1 MNQKPSPLHRA
12 SEWIVDHYRL
22 FFVVFAALLVFSA
35 VASGWVKVENDV
47 AAYLP
52 ADSETRQ
59 GLDIMEQEFQ
69 TYGSAKILLRDTDAD
84 AAAATAEQIRAVDGV
99 DSCTYTMNDTG
110 SALLSVS
117 LSDLEGSDTCAQ
129 TVQALRD
136 LLDGSGAY
144 IYSAEGYSISDQIN
158 GEVRGLLVIV
168 AIILVTVLTFTSS
181 TYAEVPILLITF
193 LAAALI
199 NKGTNFVFGTISFVS
214 NAVAI
219 LLQLA
224 MSVDYAIIFCNRYK
238 QAHETLPVREAVIE
252 SLEKSITV
260 ISSSSLTTIAGL
272 VAMTFMKFG
281 LGRDLGI
288 VLIKAI
294 LISMLTVFLL
304 MPGLLLKL
312 GPAMDKTKHRNFVPK
327 ISGVG
332 RLAWRTR
339 RVVPLVFAA
348 VLVVACIGANR
359 VSYVY
364 SEAPL
369 KTHNADVNRTASQA
383 ITDDFGDET
392 VLAVVVPAGD
402 YTQEAALLDALSAL
416 PEVKSAVGI
425 AGTEA
430 AGGYRLADAVD
441 YRTFAQLS
449 GADSTSAQALFAL
462 YAAENGA
469 AQTAAQDLS
478 GYQVPLLKLFEF
490 LNDKIADGTVTLS
503 AAQAAQV
510 TALSSQLE
518 RASAQ
523 LEGTSYHRLVLT
535 LAAASDGDETFALLD
550 RIHAVVHQ
558 YYPTDSYLVGDA
570 MSAYGSEQTFTQDNV
585 MVSAMSILMVMLVLL
600 FTFRSLGM
608 PILLTLVIQGSIWI
622 NFGITVLT
630 GEYVLFMVYLVASAI
645 QMGCNVDYA
654 IVVASHYTEARA
666 DQGPREAMIT
676 ALNLA
681 FPTIITS
688 GTMLISAGLLIG
700 ARVSS
705 GAVAGMGRFVGVGSL
720 ITVFLVLFVLP
731 QLLLLG
737 DTFVRRTALPAQ
749 RRLPLTAASRAARW
763 VLLAAAVFVMAV
775 SPWSV
780 VRTQQ
785 KRADRVAADTQ
796 LCGSAHSLGELAAS
810 LGAQQETYDALKRS
824 FATGVVTDN
833 VGQSRLESGQAEYDA
848 GSEKLAAAK
857 AQYAAGQAQ
866 LEQGK
871 ADYAAGQEKLAAA
884 KEEYA
889 AGQAQLAKI
898 QPVYDAVHPAYQ
910 RYLDR
915 QAEYDAAVAS
925 GDLAKAALLWPG
937 VTAQKQ
943 IYETQLI
950 GTGYS
955 IESLVQAYE
964 AGQAKLSAGAAQI
977 AAAEQQLQDA
987 QAQLAA
993 GQQALDAAAAEIAA
1007 GQSKL
1012 DTAAGTLASGRQT
1025 LAANRQQLAQDLAAL
1040 APYEDDTE
1048 RLEQGIAVLMQDE
1061 TLRARAGASASYGDI
1076 CALAQDIYTADMNTA
1091 RTEAAVWTGI
1101 CIALFAAGALA
1112 FAGVCLGHRR
1122 GKAVAWCTALAAIL
1136 SVGCLIAMRPPVTVR
1151 CARCACARRWRCSC
1165 WRSWPPGSRSG
1176 SARSGRSKA
1185 QGKKKPGRRQLP
1197 APRFCF
1203 CTALCY
1209 NGPSRSKGIAI
1220 PMVKVLFICH
1230 GNICRSPMA
1239 EYLLKEM
1246 VRQQGLAAQFQIASA
1261 ATSREE
1267 IGNDV
1272 YPPARAELRAHGI
1285 PVGHRT
1291 AVQVTPR
1298 DYDAYDWLLTMDENN
1313 ARNLRRILPH
1323 DPDGKIR
1330 ALLSFAGL
1338 QRGIADPWY
1347 TDDFG
1352 TTYDDLVLGCTAFLD
1367 ALRRRGDI

>member
-1 MNQKPSPLHRA
+1 MH
-12 SEWIVDHYRL
+12 
-22 FFVVFAALLVFSA
+22 
-35 VASGWVKVENDV
+35 G
-47 AAYLP
+47 
-52 ADSETRQ
+52 
-59 GLDIMEQEFQ
+59 
-69 TYGSAKILLRDTDAD
+69 
-84 AAAATAEQIRAVDGV
+84 
-99 DSCTYTMNDTG
+99 
-110 SALLSVS
+110 
-117 LSDLEGSDTCAQ
+117 
-129 TVQALRD
+129 
-136 LLDGSGAY
+136 
-144 IYSAEGYSISDQIN
+144 
-158 GEVRGLLVIV
+158 
-168 AIILVTVLTFTSS
+168 
-181 TYAEVPILLITF
+181 
-193 LAAALI
+193 
-199 NKGTNFVFGTISFVS
+199 
-214 NAVAI
+214 
-219 LLQLA
+219 
-224 MSVDYAIIFCNRYK
+224 
-238 QAHETLPVREAVIE
+238 
-252 SLEKSITV
+252 
-260 ISSSSLTTIAGL
+260 
-272 VAMTFMKFG
+272 
-281 LGRDLGI
+281 
-288 VLIKAI
+288 
-294 LISMLTVFLL
+294 
-304 MPGLLLKL
+304 
-312 GPAMDKTKHRNFVPK
+312 
-327 ISGVG
+327 
-332 RLAWRTR
+332 
-339 RVVPLVFAA
+339 
-348 VLVVACIGANR
+348 
-359 VSYVY
+359 
-364 SEAPL
+364 
-369 KTHNADVNRTASQA
+369 

-402 YTQEAALLDALSAL
+402 YTQEAALLDALSAV

-449 GADSTSAQALFAL
+449 DVDSTSAQALFAL

-478 GYQVPLLKLFEF
+478 GYQVPLLKLFKF

-666 DQGPREAMIT
+666 DQGSREAMIT

-749 RRLPLTAASRAARW
+749 RRLLLTAASRAARW

-796 LCGSAHSLGELAAS
+796 LCGSARSLGELAAS
-810 LGAQQETYDALKRS
+810 LGAQQETYDALKLS

-889 AGQAQLAKI
+889 AGQAQLARI

-943 IYETQLI
+943 LYETQLI

-964 AGQAKLSAGAAQI
+964 AGQAKLSAGAAQF
-977 AAAEQQLQDA
+977 AAGEQQLEAA

-1012 DTAAGTLASGRQT
+1012 DTAAGTLAAGRQT

-1076 CALAQDIYTADMNTA
+1076 CALAQDLYTADMDTA

-1136 SVGCLIAMRPPVTVR
+1136 SVGCLIAM
-1151 CARCACARRWRCSC
+1151 
-1165 WRSWPPGSRSG
+1165 
-1176 SARSGRSKA
+1176 
-1185 QGKKKPGRRQLP
+1185 
-1197 APRFCF
+1197 
-1203 CTALCY
+1203 
-1209 NGPSRSKGIAI
+1209 
-1220 PMVKVLFICH
+1220 
-1230 GNICRSPMA
+1230 
-1239 EYLLKEM
+1239 
-1246 VRQQGLAAQFQIASA
+1246 LAAGHGALRTLCLCA
-1261 ATSREE
+1261 A
-1267 IGNDV
+1267 
-1272 YPPARAELRAHGI
+1272 L
-1285 PVGHRT
+1285 
-1291 AVQVTPR
+1291 
-1298 DYDAYDWLLTMDENN
+1298 
-1313 ARNLRRILPH
+1313 
-1323 DPDGKIR
+1323 
-1330 ALLSFAGL
+1330 ALLVLAFVAAGVTL
-1338 QRGIADPWY
+1338 RQRAQR
-1347 TDDFG
+1347 
-1352 TTYDDLVLGCTAFLD
+1352 AQ
-1367 ALRRRGDI
+1367 

>member
-1136 SVGCLIAMRPPVTVR
+1136 SVGCLIAMLAAGHGALRTLCLCAAHAVPVRGAGAARAGVR
-1151 CARCACARRWRCSC
+1151 GRRVHAPAARAAGAVRRRERKNRGAGSCLHPGFAFAPRCVIMGHHGRKELRSQWSKCSLSATATSAAARWRSICSGTWCGGRGSRRSFRSPRRRRAARRSATTFTRPRAPSC
-1165 WRSWPPGSRSG
+1165 APTASRS
-1176 SARSGRSKA
+1176 AT
-1185 QGKKKPGRRQLP
+1185 
-1197 APRFCF
+1197 AP
-1203 CTALCY
+1203 
-1209 NGPSRSKGIAI
+1209 P
-1220 PMVKVLFICH
+1220 
-1230 GNICRSPMA
+1230 CRS
-1239 EYLLKEM
+1239 
-1246 VRQQGLAAQFQIASA
+1246 RR
-1261 ATSREE
+1261 AT
-1267 IGNDV
+1267 
-1272 YPPARAELRAHGI
+1272 
-1285 PVGHRT
+1285 
-1291 AVQVTPR
+1291 
-1298 DYDAYDWLLTMDENN
+1298 TM
-1313 ARNLRRILPH
+1313 I
-1323 DPDGKIR
+1323 
-1330 ALLSFAGL
+1330 
-1338 QRGIADPWY
+1338 
-1347 TDDFG
+1347 
-1352 TTYDDLVLGCTAFLD
+1352 TTGC
-1367 ALRRRGDI
+1367 

>member
-69 TYGSAKILLRDTDAD
+69 TYGSAKILLRGTDAD
-84 AAAATAEQIRAVDGV
+84 TAAATAEQIRAVDGV
-99 DSCTYTMNDTG
+99 DSCTYTMNDAG

-117 LSDLEGSDTCAQ
+117 LSDLEGSDACAQ

-252 SLEKSITV
+252 SLGKSITV

-359 VSYVY
+359 VSFVY

-369 KTHNADVNRTASQA
+369 KTHNADANRTASQA
-383 ITDDFGDET
+383 ITADFGDET

-402 YTQEAALLDALSAL
+402 YDQEAALLDALSAV

-449 GADSTSAQALFAL
+449 DVDSTSAQALFAL

-749 RRLPLTAASRAARW
+749 RRLPLTSASRAARW

-785 KRADRVAADTQ
+785 KRADRVAADTR
-796 LCGSAHSLGELAAS
+796 LCGSARSLGELAAS

-833 VGQSRLESGQAEYDA
+833 VGQSRLQSGQAEYGA

-889 AGQAQLAKI
+889 AGQAQLARI

-943 IYETQLI
+943 LYETQLI

-1061 TLRARAGASASYGDI
+1061 ALRARAGSAASYGDI
-1076 CALAQDIYTADMNTA
+1076 CALAQDFYTADMDTA

-1101 CIALFAAGALA
+1101 CIVLFAAGALA
-1112 FAGVCLGHRR
+1112 LAGVCLGHGR
-1122 GKAVAWCTALAAIL
+1122 GKGVAWCTALAAIL
-1136 SVGCLIAMRPPVTVR
+1136 SVGCLIAM
-1151 CARCACARRWRCSC
+1151 
-1165 WRSWPPGSRSG
+1165 
-1176 SARSGRSKA
+1176 
-1185 QGKKKPGRRQLP
+1185 
-1197 APRFCF
+1197 
-1203 CTALCY
+1203 
-1209 NGPSRSKGIAI
+1209 
-1220 PMVKVLFICH
+1220 
-1230 GNICRSPMA
+1230 
-1239 EYLLKEM
+1239 
-1246 VRQQGLAAQFQIASA
+1246 LAAGHGALRTLCLCA
-1261 ATSREE
+1261 A
-1267 IGNDV
+1267 
-1272 YPPARAELRAHGI
+1272 L
-1285 PVGHRT
+1285 
-1291 AVQVTPR
+1291 
-1298 DYDAYDWLLTMDENN
+1298 
-1313 ARNLRRILPH
+1313 
-1323 DPDGKIR
+1323 
-1330 ALLSFAGL
+1330 ALLVLAFVAAGL
-1338 QRGIADPWY
+1338 TLRQRAQR
-1347 TDDFG
+1347 
-1352 TTYDDLVLGCTAFLD
+1352 AQ
-1367 ALRRRGDI
+1367 

>member
-1 MNQKPSPLHRA
+1 MITDICNLSFFSLSFCYQKVNPRVFVGVRSGDSIMNQKPSPLHRA

-608 PILLTLVIQGSIWI
+608 PILLTLVIQGGIWI

-1048 RLEQGIAVLMQDE
+1048 RLEQGIAVLTQDE

-1122 GKAVAWCTALAAIL
+1122 GKAVAWCTALAL
-1136 SVGCLIAMRPPVTVR
+1136 
-1151 CARCACARRWRCSC
+1151 
-1165 WRSWPPGSRSG
+1165 
-1176 SARSGRSKA
+1176 
-1185 QGKKKPGRRQLP
+1185 
-1197 APRFCF
+1197 
-1203 CTALCY
+1203 
-1209 NGPSRSKGIAI
+1209 
-1220 PMVKVLFICH
+1220 
-1230 GNICRSPMA
+1230 
-1239 EYLLKEM
+1239 
-1246 VRQQGLAAQFQIASA
+1246 
-1261 ATSREE
+1261 
-1267 IGNDV
+1267 
-1272 YPPARAELRAHGI
+1272 
-1285 PVGHRT
+1285 
-1291 AVQVTPR
+1291 
-1298 DYDAYDWLLTMDENN
+1298 
-1313 ARNLRRILPH
+1313 
-1323 DPDGKIR
+1323 
-1330 ALLSFAGL
+1330 
-1338 QRGIADPWY
+1338 
-1347 TDDFG
+1347 
-1352 TTYDDLVLGCTAFLD
+1352 LVLAFV
-1367 ALRRRGDI
+1367 AAGFTLRQRAQRAQ

>member
-1 MNQKPSPLHRA
+1 MITDICNLSFFSLSFCYQKVNPRVFVGVRSGDSIMNQKPSPLHRA

-199 NKGTNFVFGTISFVS
+199 NK
-214 NAVAI
+214 
-219 LLQLA
+219 
-224 MSVDYAIIFCNRYK
+224 
-238 QAHETLPVREAVIE
+238 
-252 SLEKSITV
+252 
-260 ISSSSLTTIAGL
+260 
-272 VAMTFMKFG
+272 
-281 LGRDLGI
+281 
-288 VLIKAI
+288 
-294 LISMLTVFLL
+294 
-304 MPGLLLKL
+304 
-312 GPAMDKTKHRNFVPK
+312 
-327 ISGVG
+327 
-332 RLAWRTR
+332 
-339 RVVPLVFAA
+339 
-348 VLVVACIGANR
+348 
-359 VSYVY
+359 
-364 SEAPL
+364 
-369 KTHNADVNRTASQA
+369 
-383 ITDDFGDET
+383 
-392 VLAVVVPAGD
+392 
-402 YTQEAALLDALSAL
+402 
-416 PEVKSAVGI
+416 
-425 AGTEA
+425 
-430 AGGYRLADAVD
+430 
-441 YRTFAQLS
+441 
-449 GADSTSAQALFAL
+449 
-462 YAAENGA
+462 
-469 AQTAAQDLS
+469 
-478 GYQVPLLKLFEF
+478 
-490 LNDKIADGTVTLS
+490 
-503 AAQAAQV
+503 
-510 TALSSQLE
+510 
-518 RASAQ
+518 
-523 LEGTSYHRLVLT
+523 
-535 LAAASDGDETFALLD
+535 
-550 RIHAVVHQ
+550 
-558 YYPTDSYLVGDA
+558 
-570 MSAYGSEQTFTQDNV
+570 
-585 MVSAMSILMVMLVLL
+585 
-600 FTFRSLGM
+600 
-608 PILLTLVIQGSIWI
+608 
-622 NFGITVLT
+622 
-630 GEYVLFMVYLVASAI
+630 
-645 QMGCNVDYA
+645 
-654 IVVASHYTEARA
+654 
-666 DQGPREAMIT
+666 
-676 ALNLA
+676 
-681 FPTIITS
+681 

-1136 SVGCLIAMRPPVTVR
+1136 SVGCLIAM
-1151 CARCACARRWRCSC
+1151 
-1165 WRSWPPGSRSG
+1165 
-1176 SARSGRSKA
+1176 
-1185 QGKKKPGRRQLP
+1185 
-1197 APRFCF
+1197 
-1203 CTALCY
+1203 
-1209 NGPSRSKGIAI
+1209 
-1220 PMVKVLFICH
+1220 
-1230 GNICRSPMA
+1230 
-1239 EYLLKEM
+1239 
-1246 VRQQGLAAQFQIASA
+1246 LAAGHGALRTLCLCA
-1261 ATSREE
+1261 A
-1267 IGNDV
+1267 
-1272 YPPARAELRAHGI
+1272 L
-1285 PVGHRT
+1285 
-1291 AVQVTPR
+1291 
-1298 DYDAYDWLLTMDENN
+1298 
-1313 ARNLRRILPH
+1313 
-1323 DPDGKIR
+1323 
-1330 ALLSFAGL
+1330 ALLVLAFVAAGFTL
-1338 QRGIADPWY
+1338 RQRAQR
-1347 TDDFG
+1347 
-1352 TTYDDLVLGCTAFLD
+1352 AQ
-1367 ALRRRGDI
+1367 

>member
-1 MNQKPSPLHRA
+1 MNKKPSPLHRA

-22 FFVVFAALLVFSA
+22 FFIVFAALLVFSA

-69 TYGSAKILLRDTDAD
+69 TYGSAKILLRGTDAD
-84 AAAATAEQIRAVDGV
+84 TAAATAEQIRAVDGV
-99 DSCTYTMNDTG
+99 DSCTYTMNDAG

-117 LSDLEGSDTCAQ
+117 LSDLEGSDACAQ

-199 NKGTNFVFGTISFVS
+199 NKGTNFIFGTISFVS

-252 SLEKSITV
+252 SLAKSITV
-260 ISSSSLTTIAGL
+260 ISSSSLTTVAGL

-294 LISMLTVFLL
+294 FISLLTVFLL

-327 ISGVG
+327 VSGVG

-348 VLVVACIGANR
+348 VLVVACIGTNR

-383 ITDDFGDET
+383 
-392 VLAVVVPAGD
+392 
-402 YTQEAALLDALSAL
+402 
-416 PEVKSAVGI
+416 
-425 AGTEA
+425 
-430 AGGYRLADAVD
+430 
-441 YRTFAQLS
+441 
-449 GADSTSAQALFAL
+449 LFAL

-469 AQTAAQDLS
+469 AQTAAQDLR
-478 GYQVPLLKLFEF
+478 GYQVPLLKLFGF

-503 AAQAAQV
+503 DAQAAQV
-510 TALSSQLE
+510 TALSDQLT

-600 FTFRSLGM
+600 FTFRSIGM

-654 IVVASHYTEARA
+654 IVVASLYTEARA
-666 DQGPREAMIT
+666 EQGPREAMIS

-749 RRLPLTAASRAARW
+749 RRLPLTAASRAAR
-763 VLLAAAVFVMAV
+763 LAMLAAAVFVMAV
-775 SPWSV
+775 SPWSLA
-780 VRTQQ
+780 RTQQ
-785 KRADRVAADTQ
+785 ERADRVDADTQ
-796 LCGSAHSLGELAAS
+796 LCDNARSLGELAAS
-810 LGAQQETYDALKRS
+810 LGAQQETYDALKLS

-833 VGQSRLESGQAEYDA
+833 VGQSRLQSGQAEYDA
-848 GSEKLAAAK
+848 GSEKLAAAR

-871 ADYAAGQEKLAAA
+871 ADYAAGQAQLAAA

-889 AGQAQLAKI
+889 AGQEKLARI

-915 QAEYDAAVAS
+915 QAEYDAAVAN

-964 AGQAKLSAGAAQI
+964 AGQAQLADGAAQI
-977 AAAEQQLQDA
+977 AAAEQQLADA
-987 QAQLAA
+987 QAQLVA

-1012 DTAAGTLASGRQT
+1012 DTAAGALASGRQT

-1040 APYEDDTE
+1040 TPYEDDTE

-1061 TLRARAGASASYGDI
+1061 ALRARAGSAASYGDI
-1076 CALAQDIYTADMNTA
+1076 CALAQDLYTADMDTA
-1091 RTEAAVWTGI
+1091 RTAAAVWTGI
-1101 CIALFAAGALA
+1101 CIVLFAAGALA
-1112 FAGVCLGHRR
+1112 LAGVCLGHGR

-1136 SVGCLIAMRPPVTVR
+1136 SVGCLIAM
-1151 CARCACARRWRCSC
+1151 
-1165 WRSWPPGSRSG
+1165 
-1176 SARSGRSKA
+1176 
-1185 QGKKKPGRRQLP
+1185 
-1197 APRFCF
+1197 
-1203 CTALCY
+1203 
-1209 NGPSRSKGIAI
+1209 
-1220 PMVKVLFICH
+1220 
-1230 GNICRSPMA
+1230 
-1239 EYLLKEM
+1239 
-1246 VRQQGLAAQFQIASA
+1246 LAAGHGALRTLCLCA
-1261 ATSREE
+1261 A
-1267 IGNDV
+1267 G
-1272 YPPARAELRAHGI
+1272 
-1285 PVGHRT
+1285 
-1291 AVQVTPR
+1291 
-1298 DYDAYDWLLTMDENN
+1298 
-1313 ARNLRRILPH
+1313 
-1323 DPDGKIR
+1323 
-1330 ALLSFAGL
+1330 ALLVLAFVATGL
-1338 QRGIADPWY
+1338 
-1347 TDDFG
+1347 T
-1352 TTYDDLVLGCTAFLD
+1352 
-1367 ALRRRGDI
+1367 LRQCAERAQ

>member
-1 MNQKPSPLHRA
+1 MNQKPSPLRRA

-84 AAAATAEQIRAVDGV
+84 AAAATAEQIHAVDGV
-99 DSCTYTMNDTG
+99 DSCTYTMSDTG

-312 GPAMDKTKHRNFVPK
+312 GPAMDQTKHRNFVPK

-449 GADSTSAQALFAL
+449 GVDSTSAQALFAL

-749 RRLPLTAASRAARW
+749 
-763 VLLAAAVFVMAV
+763 
-775 SPWSV
+775 
-780 VRTQQ
+780 Q
-785 KRADRVAADTQ
+785 KRADRVDADTQ
-796 LCGSAHSLGELAAS
+796 LCDNAHSLGELAAS

-824 FATGVVTDN
+824 FVTGVVTDN

-943 IYETQLI
+943 LYETQLI

-1076 CALAQDIYTADMNTA
+1076 CALAQDLYTADMDTA

-1122 GKAVAWCTALAAIL
+1122 EKAVAWCTALAAIL
-1136 SVGCLIAMRPPVTVR
+1136 SVGCLIAM
-1151 CARCACARRWRCSC
+1151 
-1165 WRSWPPGSRSG
+1165 
-1176 SARSGRSKA
+1176 
-1185 QGKKKPGRRQLP
+1185 
-1197 APRFCF
+1197 
-1203 CTALCY
+1203 
-1209 NGPSRSKGIAI
+1209 
-1220 PMVKVLFICH
+1220 
-1230 GNICRSPMA
+1230 
-1239 EYLLKEM
+1239 
-1246 VRQQGLAAQFQIASA
+1246 LAAGHGALRTLCLCA
-1261 ATSREE
+1261 A
-1267 IGNDV
+1267 
-1272 YPPARAELRAHGI
+1272 L
-1285 PVGHRT
+1285 
-1291 AVQVTPR
+1291 
-1298 DYDAYDWLLTMDENN
+1298 
-1313 ARNLRRILPH
+1313 
-1323 DPDGKIR
+1323 
-1330 ALLSFAGL
+1330 ALLVLAFVAAGL
-1338 QRGIADPWY
+1338 TLRQRAQR
-1347 TDDFG
+1347 
-1352 TTYDDLVLGCTAFLD
+1352 AQ
-1367 ALRRRGDI
+1367 

>member
-84 AAAATAEQIRAVDGV
+84 AAAATAEQIHAVDGV

-238 QAHETLPVREAVIE
+238 QAHETLPVREAAIE

-1136 SVGCLIAMRPPVTVR
+1136 SVGCLIAM
-1151 CARCACARRWRCSC
+1151 
-1165 WRSWPPGSRSG
+1165 
-1176 SARSGRSKA
+1176 
-1185 QGKKKPGRRQLP
+1185 
-1197 APRFCF
+1197 
-1203 CTALCY
+1203 
-1209 NGPSRSKGIAI
+1209 
-1220 PMVKVLFICH
+1220 
-1230 GNICRSPMA
+1230 
-1239 EYLLKEM
+1239 
-1246 VRQQGLAAQFQIASA
+1246 LAAGHGALRTLCLCA
-1261 ATSREE
+1261 A
-1267 IGNDV
+1267 
-1272 YPPARAELRAHGI
+1272 L
-1285 PVGHRT
+1285 
-1291 AVQVTPR
+1291 
-1298 DYDAYDWLLTMDENN
+1298 
-1313 ARNLRRILPH
+1313 
-1323 DPDGKIR
+1323 
-1330 ALLSFAGL
+1330 ALLVLAFVAAGFTL
-1338 QRGIADPWY
+1338 RQRAQR
-1347 TDDFG
+1347 
-1352 TTYDDLVLGCTAFLD
+1352 AQ
-1367 ALRRRGDI
+1367 

>member
-1 MNQKPSPLHRA
+1 MITDICNLSFFSLSFCYQKVNPRVVGVRSGDSIMNQKPSPLHRA

-449 GADSTSAQALFAL
+449 GADSTSAPALFAL

-478 GYQVPLLKLFEF
+478 GYQVTLLKLFEF
-490 LNDKIADGTVTLS
+490 LNDKIAASDGKELS
-503 AAQAAQV
+503 AADAF
-510 TALSSQLE
+510 QLYDTY
-518 RASAQ
+518 
-523 LEGTSYHRLVLT
+523 GFPIDLT
-535 LAAASDGDETFALLD
+535 LE
-550 RIHAVVHQ
+550 
-558 YYPTDSYLVGDA
+558 
-570 MSAYGSEQTFTQDNV
+570 
-585 MVSAMSILMVMLVLL
+585 VL
-600 FTFRSLGM
+600 
-608 PILLTLVIQGSIWI
+608 
-622 NFGITVLT
+622 
-630 GEYVLFMVYLVASAI
+630 E
-645 QMGCNVDYA
+645 
-654 IVVASHYTEARA
+654 
-666 DQGPREAMIT
+666 
-676 ALNLA
+676 
-681 FPTIITS
+681 
-688 GTMLISAGLLIG
+688 
-700 ARVSS
+700 
-705 GAVAGMGRFVGVGSL
+705 
-720 ITVFLVLFVLP
+720 
-731 QLLLLG
+731 
-737 DTFVRRTALPAQ
+737 
-749 RRLPLTAASRAARW
+749 
-763 VLLAAAVFVMAV
+763 
-775 SPWSV
+775 
-780 VRTQQ
+780 
-785 KRADRVAADTQ
+785 
-796 LCGSAHSLGELAAS
+796 
-810 LGAQQETYDALKRS
+810 
-824 FATGVVTDN
+824 
-833 VGQSRLESGQAEYDA
+833 
-848 GSEKLAAAK
+848 
-857 AQYAAGQAQ
+857 
-866 LEQGK
+866 EQGM
-871 ADYAAGQEKLAAA
+871 
-884 KEEYA
+884 
-889 AGQAQLAKI
+889 
-898 QPVYDAVHPAYQ
+898 
-910 RYLDR
+910 
-915 QAEYDAAVAS
+915 
-925 GDLAKAALLWPG
+925 
-937 VTAQKQ
+937 T
-943 IYETQLI
+943 
-950 GTGYS
+950 
-955 IESLVQAYE
+955 
-964 AGQAKLSAGAAQI
+964 
-977 AAAEQQLQDA
+977 
-987 QAQLAA
+987 
-993 GQQALDAAAAEIAA
+993 
-1007 GQSKL
+1007 
-1012 DTAAGTLASGRQT
+1012 
-1025 LAANRQQLAQDLAAL
+1025 
-1040 APYEDDTE
+1040 
-1048 RLEQGIAVLMQDE
+1048 
-1061 TLRARAGASASYGDI
+1061 
-1076 CALAQDIYTADMNTA
+1076 
-1091 RTEAAVWTGI
+1091 
-1101 CIALFAAGALA
+1101 
-1112 FAGVCLGHRR
+1112 
-1122 GKAVAWCTALAAIL
+1122 
-1136 SVGCLIAMRPPVTVR
+1136 
-1151 CARCACARRWRCSC
+1151 
-1165 WRSWPPGSRSG
+1165 
-1176 SARSGRSKA
+1176 
-1185 QGKKKPGRRQLP
+1185 
-1197 APRFCF
+1197 
-1203 CTALCY
+1203 
-1209 NGPSRSKGIAI
+1209 
-1220 PMVKVLFICH
+1220 
-1230 GNICRSPMA
+1230 
-1239 EYLLKEM
+1239 
-1246 VRQQGLAAQFQIASA
+1246 
-1261 ATSREE
+1261 TSREE
-1267 IGNDV
+1267 FDRLMNEQRERAREDRKKMGDLGWQSEDLGLDKSIKTAFDGYDTLEESAKILAIVNEGEVSGAAAKGEKITVVLDRTPFYAEMGGQIGDHGVITGKNGAMTVSDV
-1272 YPPARAELRAHGI
+1272 QKTKDGKYMHIGVVTEGELSVEDEVTASVDAAYRQAICRAHTSTHLLQKALRKVLGDHVEQAGSYTANDHI
-1285 PVGHRT
+1285 RFDFTHFAALTPEELAKVEELVNDAILAGSPVITEEMSIDEAKKKGAMALFGEKYGQTVRVVQAGDSIELCGGTHLDNT
-1291 AVQVTPR
+1291 AKAGSLKIIGEASVAAGV
-1298 DYDAYDWLLTMDENN
+1298 
-1313 ARNLRRILPH
+1313 RRIEAVTGKAVLKLMNDRQAVLNEAAAALKTNPNELSAKIEQQVNDMRALNKKLEKMGAKVAAMQMVDLFNVSRNIKGVDVVATKLDDASPEMLRTMGDDIKGKKDNMVAVLSAVNGDKVSLLCVCGAEAVKKGAH
-1323 DPDGKIR
+1323 AGKIIKEVAKIVGGGGGGR
-1330 ALLSFAGL
+1330 PDSATAGGKNPAKLEEALEAVNN
-1338 QRGIADPWY
+1338 I
-1347 TDDFG
+1347 
-1352 TTYDDLVLGCTAFLD
+1352 VD
-1367 ALRRRGDI
+1367 AML

>member
-84 AAAATAEQIRAVDGV
+84 AAAATAEQIHAVDGV

-238 QAHETLPVREAVIE
+238 QAHETLPVREAAIE

-402 YTQEAALLDALSAL
+402 YTQEAALLDALSAV

-449 GADSTSAQALFAL
+449 DVDSTSAQALFAL

-478 GYQVPLLKLFEF
+478 GYQVPLLKLFKF

-666 DQGPREAMIT
+666 DQGSREAMIT

-749 RRLPLTAASRAARW
+749 RRLLLTAASRAARW

-796 LCGSAHSLGELAAS
+796 LCGSARSLGELAAS
-810 LGAQQETYDALKRS
+810 LGAQQET
-824 FATGVVTDN
+824 
-833 VGQSRLESGQAEYDA
+833 
-848 GSEKLAAAK
+848 
-857 AQYAAGQAQ
+857 
-866 LEQGK
+866 
-871 ADYAAGQEKLAAA
+871 
-884 KEEYA
+884 
-889 AGQAQLAKI
+889 
-898 QPVYDAVHPAYQ
+898 
-910 RYLDR
+910 
-915 QAEYDAAVAS
+915 YDAAVAS

-943 IYETQLI
+943 LYETQLI

-1012 DTAAGTLASGRQT
+1012 DTAAGTLAAGRQT

-1040 APYEDDTE
+1040 TPYEDDTE

-1076 CALAQDIYTADMNTA
+1076 CALAQDLYTADMDTA

-1101 CIALFAAGALA
+1101 CITLFAAGALA
-1112 FAGVCLGHRR
+1112 FAGVCLGHRS

-1136 SVGCLIAMRPPVTVR
+1136 SVGCLIAM
-1151 CARCACARRWRCSC
+1151 
-1165 WRSWPPGSRSG
+1165 
-1176 SARSGRSKA
+1176 
-1185 QGKKKPGRRQLP
+1185 
-1197 APRFCF
+1197 
-1203 CTALCY
+1203 
-1209 NGPSRSKGIAI
+1209 
-1220 PMVKVLFICH
+1220 
-1230 GNICRSPMA
+1230 
-1239 EYLLKEM
+1239 
-1246 VRQQGLAAQFQIASA
+1246 LAAGHGALRTLCLCA
-1261 ATSREE
+1261 A
-1267 IGNDV
+1267 
-1272 YPPARAELRAHGI
+1272 L
-1285 PVGHRT
+1285 
-1291 AVQVTPR
+1291 
-1298 DYDAYDWLLTMDENN
+1298 
-1313 ARNLRRILPH
+1313 
-1323 DPDGKIR
+1323 
-1330 ALLSFAGL
+1330 ALLVLAFVAAGFTL
-1338 QRGIADPWY
+1338 RQRAQR
-1347 TDDFG
+1347 
-1352 TTYDDLVLGCTAFLD
+1352 AQ
-1367 ALRRRGDI
+1367 

>member
-369 KTHNADVNRTASQA
+369 KMHNADVNRTASQA

-441 YRTFAQLS
+441 YRTFAQ
-449 GADSTSAQALFAL
+449 
-462 YAAENGA
+462 
-469 AQTAAQDLS
+469 
-478 GYQVPLLKLFEF
+478 
-490 LNDKIADGTVTLS
+490 LS

-645 QMGCNVDYA
+645 QMDCNVDYA

-785 KRADRVAADTQ
+785 KRADRVVADTQ
-796 LCGSAHSLGELAAS
+796 LCGSARSLGELAAS
-810 LGAQQETYDALKRS
+810 LGAQQETYDALKLS

-848 GSEKLAAAK
+848 GREKLAAAR

-871 ADYAAGQEKLAAA
+871 ADYAAGQEQLAAA
-884 KEEYA
+884 KEEY
-889 AGQAQLAKI
+889 
-898 QPVYDAVHPAYQ
+898 
-910 RYLDR
+910 
-915 QAEYDAAVAS
+915 
-925 GDLAKAALLWPG
+925 
-937 VTAQKQ
+937 
-943 IYETQLI
+943 
-950 GTGYS
+950 
-955 IESLVQAYE
+955 
-964 AGQAKLSAGAAQI
+964 
-977 AAAEQQLQDA
+977 
-987 QAQLAA
+987 AA

-1040 APYEDDTE
+1040 TPYEDDTE

-1076 CALAQDIYTADMNTA
+1076 CALAQDLYTADMDTA

-1101 CIALFAAGALA
+1101 CITLFAAGALA
-1112 FAGVCLGHRR
+1112 FAGVCLGHRS

-1136 SVGCLIAMRPPVTVR
+1136 SVGCLIAM
-1151 CARCACARRWRCSC
+1151 
-1165 WRSWPPGSRSG
+1165 
-1176 SARSGRSKA
+1176 
-1185 QGKKKPGRRQLP
+1185 
-1197 APRFCF
+1197 
-1203 CTALCY
+1203 
-1209 NGPSRSKGIAI
+1209 
-1220 PMVKVLFICH
+1220 
-1230 GNICRSPMA
+1230 
-1239 EYLLKEM
+1239 
-1246 VRQQGLAAQFQIASA
+1246 LAAGHGALRTLCLCA
-1261 ATSREE
+1261 A
-1267 IGNDV
+1267 
-1272 YPPARAELRAHGI
+1272 L
-1285 PVGHRT
+1285 
-1291 AVQVTPR
+1291 
-1298 DYDAYDWLLTMDENN
+1298 
-1313 ARNLRRILPH
+1313 
-1323 DPDGKIR
+1323 
-1330 ALLSFAGL
+1330 ALLVLAFVAAGFTL
-1338 QRGIADPWY
+1338 RQRAQR
-1347 TDDFG
+1347 
-1352 TTYDDLVLGCTAFLD
+1352 AQ
-1367 ALRRRGDI
+1367 

>member
-1 MNQKPSPLHRA
+1 MNKKPSPLHRT

-22 FFVVFAALLVFSA
+22 FFIVFAALLVFSA

-69 TYGSAKILLRDTDAD
+69 TCGSAKILLRGTDAD
-84 AAAATAEQIRAVDGV
+84 TAAATAEQIRAVDGV
-99 DSCTYTMNDTG
+99 DSCTYTMNDAG

-117 LSDLEGSDTCAQ
+117 LADLEGSDACAQ

-136 LLDGSGAY
+136 LLDGSGTY

-199 NKGTNFVFGTISFVS
+199 NKGTNFIFGTISFVS

-238 QAHETLPVREAVIE
+238 QAHKTLPVREAVIE
-252 SLEKSITV
+252 SLAKSITV
-260 ISSSSLTTIAGL
+260 ISSSSLTTVAGL

-294 LISMLTVFLL
+294 FISLLTVFLL

-348 VLVVACIGANR
+348 VLVVACIGTNR

-383 ITDDFGDET
+383 ITADFGDET
-392 VLAVVVPAGD
+392 VLAIVVPAGD
-402 YTQEAALLDALSAL
+402 YTREAALLDALSAV

-449 GADSTSAQALFAL
+449 GVDSTSAQALFAL

-469 AQTAAQDLS
+469 AQTAAQDLR
-478 GYQVPLLKLFEF
+478 GYQVPLLKLFKF

-503 AAQAAQV
+503 DAQAAQV
-510 TALSSQLE
+510 TALSDQLT

-535 LAAASDGDETFALLD
+535 LAAASDGGETFALLD

-600 FTFRSLGM
+600 FTFRSIGM

-622 NFGITVLT
+622 NFGLTVLT

-654 IVVASHYTEARA
+654 IVVASLYTEARA
-666 DQGPREAMIT
+666 EQGPREAMIT

-749 RRLPLTAASRAARW
+749 RRLPLTAASRAAR
-763 VLLAAAVFVMAV
+763 LAMLAAAVFVMAV

-785 KRADRVAADTQ
+785 ERADRVVADTQ
-796 LCGSAHSLGELAAS
+796 LCDNARSLGELAAS
-810 LGAQQETYDALKRS
+810 LGAQQETYDALKLS

-833 VGQSRLESGQAEYDA
+833 VGQSRLQSGQAEYDA
-848 GSEKLAAAK
+848 GSEKLAAAR
-857 AQYAAGQAQ
+857 AQYAAGQ
-866 LEQGK
+866 EQ
-871 ADYAAGQEKLAAA
+871 LAAA

-889 AGQAQLAKI
+889 AGQEKLARI

-915 QAEYDAAVAS
+915 QAEYDAAVAN

-964 AGQAKLSAGAAQI
+964 AGQTQLADGAAQI
-977 AAAEQQLQDA
+977 AAAEQQLADA
-987 QAQLAA
+987 QAQLVA
-993 GQQALDAAAAEIAA
+993 GQEALDAAAAEIAA

-1025 LAANRQQLAQDLAAL
+1025 LAANRQQLAQDLAEL
-1040 APYEDDTE
+1040 TPYEDDTE

-1061 TLRARAGASASYGDI
+1061 ALRARAGSAASYGDI
-1076 CALAQDIYTADMNTA
+1076 CALAQEFYTADMDTA

-1101 CIALFAAGALA
+1101 CIVLFAAGVLALVS
-1112 FAGVCLGHRR
+1112 VCLGHRR

-1136 SVGCLIAMRPPVTVR
+1136 SVGCLIAMLSAGHGALRTLCL
-1151 CARCACARRWRCSC
+1151 CAA
-1165 WRSWPPGSRSG
+1165 G
-1176 SARSGRSKA
+1176 
-1185 QGKKKPGRRQLP
+1185 
-1197 APRFCF
+1197 
-1203 CTALCY
+1203 
-1209 NGPSRSKGIAI
+1209 
-1220 PMVKVLFICH
+1220 
-1230 GNICRSPMA
+1230 
-1239 EYLLKEM
+1239 
-1246 VRQQGLAAQFQIASA
+1246 
-1261 ATSREE
+1261 
-1267 IGNDV
+1267 
-1272 YPPARAELRAHGI
+1272 
-1285 PVGHRT
+1285 
-1291 AVQVTPR
+1291 
-1298 DYDAYDWLLTMDENN
+1298 
-1313 ARNLRRILPH
+1313 
-1323 DPDGKIR
+1323 
-1330 ALLSFAGL
+1330 ALLVLAFVATGL
-1338 QRGIADPWY
+1338 
-1347 TDDFG
+1347 T
-1352 TTYDDLVLGCTAFLD
+1352 
-1367 ALRRRGDI
+1367 LRQCAERAQ

>member
-1 MNQKPSPLHRA
+1 MNKKPSTLYRA

-22 FFVVFAALLVFSA
+22 FFIVFAVLLVFSA

-69 TYGSAKILLRDTDAD
+69 TYGSAKILLRGTDAD
-84 AAAATAEQIRAVDGV
+84 TAAATAEQIRAVDGV
-99 DSCTYTMNDTG
+99 DSCTYTMNDAG

-117 LSDLEGSDTCAQ
+117 LADLEGSDTCAQ
-129 TVQALRD
+129 TVQSLRD

-144 IYSAEGYSISDQIN
+144 IYSAEGYSVSDQIN

-252 SLEKSITV
+252 SLAKSITV

-294 LISMLTVFLL
+294 FISLLTAFLL

-348 VLVVACIGANR
+348 VLVVACVGVNR

-369 KTHNADVNRTASQA
+369 KTHNADANRTASQA
-383 ITDDFGDET
+383 ITADFGDET

-402 YTQEAALLDALSAL
+402 YGQEAALLDALSAV

-449 GADSTSAQALFAL
+449 GVDSTSAQALFAL

-469 AQTAAQDLS
+469 AQTAAQDLR

-503 AAQAAQV
+503 DAQAAQV
-510 TALSSQLE
+510 TALSDQLT

-523 LEGTSYHRLVLT
+523 LEGASYHRLVLT

-666 DQGPREAMIT
+666 DQGPREAMIM

-749 RRLPLTAASRAARW
+749 RRLPLTSASRAARW

-785 KRADRVAADTQ
+785 ERADRVEADTQ
-796 LCGSAHSLGELAAS
+796 LCDNARSLGELAAS
-810 LGAQQETYDALKRS
+810 LGAQQETYDALKLS

-833 VGQSRLESGQAEYDA
+833 VGQSQLQSG
-848 GSEKLAAAK
+848 
-857 AQYAAGQAQ
+857 
-866 LEQGK
+866 
-871 ADYAAGQEKLAAA
+871 
-884 KEEYA
+884 
-889 AGQAQLAKI
+889 
-898 QPVYDAVHPAYQ
+898 
-910 RYLDR
+910 

-943 IYETQLI
+943 LYETQLV

-964 AGQAKLSAGAAQI
+964 AGRAQLADGAAQI

-987 QAQLAA
+987 QAQLVA
-993 GQQALDAAAAEIAA
+993 GQEALDAAAAEIAA

-1040 APYEDDTE
+1040 TPYEDDTE
-1048 RLEQGIAVLMQDE
+1048 RLEQGIAVLVQDE
-1061 TLRARAGASASYGDI
+1061 ALRARAGSSASYGDI
-1076 CALAQDIYTADMNTA
+1076 CALAQDLYTADMDTA
-1091 RTEAAVWTGI
+1091 RTEAVVWTGI

-1112 FAGVCLGHRR
+1112 LTGVCLGHQR
-1122 GKAVAWCTALAAIL
+1122 GKAMAWCTALAAIL
-1136 SVGCLIAMRPPVTVR
+1136 SVGCLIAM
-1151 CARCACARRWRCSC
+1151 
-1165 WRSWPPGSRSG
+1165 
-1176 SARSGRSKA
+1176 
-1185 QGKKKPGRRQLP
+1185 
-1197 APRFCF
+1197 
-1203 CTALCY
+1203 
-1209 NGPSRSKGIAI
+1209 
-1220 PMVKVLFICH
+1220 
-1230 GNICRSPMA
+1230 
-1239 EYLLKEM
+1239 
-1246 VRQQGLAAQFQIASA
+1246 LAAGHGALRTLCLCA
-1261 ATSREE
+1261 A
-1267 IGNDV
+1267 V
-1272 YPPARAELRAHGI
+1272 
-1285 PVGHRT
+1285 
-1291 AVQVTPR
+1291 
-1298 DYDAYDWLLTMDENN
+1298 
-1313 ARNLRRILPH
+1313 
-1323 DPDGKIR
+1323 
-1330 ALLSFAGL
+1330 ALLALAFVAAGL
-1338 QRGIADPWY
+1338 
-1347 TDDFG
+1347 T
-1352 TTYDDLVLGCTAFLD
+1352 
-1367 ALRRRGDI
+1367 LRQCAERAQ

>member
-84 AAAATAEQIRAVDGV
+84 AAAATAEQIHAVDGV

-359 VSYVY
+359 VSFVY

-369 KTHNADVNRTASQA
+369 KTHNADANRTASQA

-796 LCGSAHSLGELAAS
+796 LCGSARSLGELAAS

-833 VGQSRLESGQAEYDA
+833 VGQSRLESGQAEYAA

-871 ADYAAGQEKLAAA
+871 ADYAAGQEQLAAA

-889 AGQAQLAKI
+889 AGQEKLARI

-943 IYETQLI
+943 LYETQLI

-1012 DTAAGTLASGRQT
+1012 DTAAGTLAAGRQT

-1040 APYEDDTE
+1040 APYEDDTK

-1061 TLRARAGASASYGDI
+1061 TLRARAGAFASYGDI
-1076 CALAQDIYTADMNTA
+1076 CALAQDLYTADMDTA

-1112 FAGVCLGHRR
+1112 FAGVCLGHRS

-1136 SVGCLIAMRPPVTVR
+1136 SVGCLIAM
-1151 CARCACARRWRCSC
+1151 
-1165 WRSWPPGSRSG
+1165 
-1176 SARSGRSKA
+1176 
-1185 QGKKKPGRRQLP
+1185 
-1197 APRFCF
+1197 
-1203 CTALCY
+1203 
-1209 NGPSRSKGIAI
+1209 
-1220 PMVKVLFICH
+1220 
-1230 GNICRSPMA
+1230 
-1239 EYLLKEM
+1239 
-1246 VRQQGLAAQFQIASA
+1246 LAAGHGALRTLCLCA
-1261 ATSREE
+1261 A
-1267 IGNDV
+1267 
-1272 YPPARAELRAHGI
+1272 L
-1285 PVGHRT
+1285 
-1291 AVQVTPR
+1291 
-1298 DYDAYDWLLTMDENN
+1298 
-1313 ARNLRRILPH
+1313 
-1323 DPDGKIR
+1323 
-1330 ALLSFAGL
+1330 ALLVLAFVAAGFTL
-1338 QRGIADPWY
+1338 RQRAQR
-1347 TDDFG
+1347 
-1352 TTYDDLVLGCTAFLD
+1352 AQ
-1367 ALRRRGDI
+1367 

>member
-1 MNQKPSPLHRA
+1 MGH
-12 SEWIVDHYRL
+12 
-22 FFVVFAALLVFSA
+22 
-35 VASGWVKVENDV
+35 
-47 AAYLP
+47 
-52 ADSETRQ
+52 
-59 GLDIMEQEFQ
+59 
-69 TYGSAKILLRDTDAD
+69 
-84 AAAATAEQIRAVDGV
+84 
-99 DSCTYTMNDTG
+99 
-110 SALLSVS
+110 
-117 LSDLEGSDTCAQ
+117 
-129 TVQALRD
+129 
-136 LLDGSGAY
+136 
-144 IYSAEGYSISDQIN
+144 
-158 GEVRGLLVIV
+158 
-168 AIILVTVLTFTSS
+168 
-181 TYAEVPILLITF
+181 
-193 LAAALI
+193 
-199 NKGTNFVFGTISFVS
+199 
-214 NAVAI
+214 
-219 LLQLA
+219 
-224 MSVDYAIIFCNRYK
+224 
-238 QAHETLPVREAVIE
+238 
-252 SLEKSITV
+252 
-260 ISSSSLTTIAGL
+260 
-272 VAMTFMKFG
+272 
-281 LGRDLGI
+281 
-288 VLIKAI
+288 
-294 LISMLTVFLL
+294 
-304 MPGLLLKL
+304 
-312 GPAMDKTKHRNFVPK
+312 
-327 ISGVG
+327 
-332 RLAWRTR
+332 
-339 RVVPLVFAA
+339 
-348 VLVVACIGANR
+348 
-359 VSYVY
+359 VY

-449 GADSTSAQALFAL
+449 GADSTSAPALFAL

-785 KRADRVAADTQ
+785 KRADRVVADTQ
-796 LCGSAHSLGELAAS
+796 LCGSARSLGELAAS
-810 LGAQQETYDALKRS
+810 LGAQQETYDALKLS

-848 GSEKLAAAK
+848 GREK
-857 AQYAAGQAQ
+857 
-866 LEQGK
+866 
-871 ADYAAGQEKLAAA
+871 
-884 KEEYA
+884 
-889 AGQAQLAKI
+889 
-898 QPVYDAVHPAYQ
+898 
-910 RYLDR
+910 
-915 QAEYDAAVAS
+915 
-925 GDLAKAALLWPG
+925 
-937 VTAQKQ
+937 
-943 IYETQLI
+943 
-950 GTGYS
+950 
-955 IESLVQAYE
+955 
-964 AGQAKLSAGAAQI
+964 
-977 AAAEQQLQDA
+977 
-987 QAQLAA
+987 LAA

-1040 APYEDDTE
+1040 TPYEDDTE

-1076 CALAQDIYTADMNTA
+1076 CALAQDLYTADMDTA

-1101 CIALFAAGALA
+1101 CITLFAAGALA
-1112 FAGVCLGHRR
+1112 FAGVCLGHRS

-1136 SVGCLIAMRPPVTVR
+1136 SVGCLIAM
-1151 CARCACARRWRCSC
+1151 
-1165 WRSWPPGSRSG
+1165 
-1176 SARSGRSKA
+1176 
-1185 QGKKKPGRRQLP
+1185 
-1197 APRFCF
+1197 
-1203 CTALCY
+1203 
-1209 NGPSRSKGIAI
+1209 
-1220 PMVKVLFICH
+1220 
-1230 GNICRSPMA
+1230 
-1239 EYLLKEM
+1239 
-1246 VRQQGLAAQFQIASA
+1246 LAAGHGALRTLCLCA
-1261 ATSREE
+1261 A
-1267 IGNDV
+1267 
-1272 YPPARAELRAHGI
+1272 L
-1285 PVGHRT
+1285 
-1291 AVQVTPR
+1291 
-1298 DYDAYDWLLTMDENN
+1298 
-1313 ARNLRRILPH
+1313 
-1323 DPDGKIR
+1323 
-1330 ALLSFAGL
+1330 ALLVLAFVAAGFTL
-1338 QRGIADPWY
+1338 RQRAQR
-1347 TDDFG
+1347 
-1352 TTYDDLVLGCTAFLD
+1352 AQ
-1367 ALRRRGDI
+1367 

>member
-1 MNQKPSPLHRA
+1 MNKKPSPLHRV

-22 FFVVFAALLVFSA
+22 FFIVFAVLLVFSA

-69 TYGSAKILLRDTDAD
+69 TYGSAKILLRGTDAD

-99 DSCTYTMNDTG
+99 DSCTYTMNDAG

-117 LSDLEGSDTCAQ
+117 LSDLEGSDACAQ

-199 NKGTNFVFGTISFVS
+199 NKGTNFIFGTISFVS

-238 QAHETLPVREAVIE
+238 QAHKTLPVREAVIE
-252 SLEKSITV
+252 SLAKSITV
-260 ISSSSLTTIAGL
+260 ISSSSLTTVAGL

-294 LISMLTVFLL
+294 FISLLTVFLL

-348 VLVVACIGANR
+348 VLVVACIGTNR

-383 ITDDFGDET
+383 ITADFGDET

-402 YTQEAALLDALSAL
+402 YDQEAALLDALSAV

-430 AGGYRLADAVD
+430 VGGYRLADAVD

-449 GADSTSAQALFAL
+449 DVDSTSAQALFAL

-469 AQTAAQDLS
+469 AQTAAQDLR
-478 GYQVPLLKLFEF
+478 GYQVPLLKLFKF

-503 AAQAAQV
+503 DAQAAQV
-510 TALSSQLE
+510 TALSDQLT

-600 FTFRSLGM
+600 FTFRSIGM

-654 IVVASHYTEARA
+654 IVVASLYTEARA
-666 DQGPREAMIT
+666 EQGPREAMIS

-749 RRLPLTAASRAARW
+749 RRLPLTAASRAAR
-763 VLLAAAVFVMAV
+763 LAMLAAAVFVMAV
-775 SPWSV
+775 SPWSLA
-780 VRTQQ
+780 RTQQ
-785 KRADRVAADTQ
+785 ERADRVVADMQ
-796 LCGSAHSLGELAAS
+796 LCDNARSLGELAAS
-810 LGAQQETYDALKRS
+810 LGAQQETYDALKLS

-833 VGQSRLESGQAEYDA
+833 VGQSRLQSGQAEYDA
-848 GSEKLAAAK
+848 GSEKLAAAR
-857 AQYAAGQAQ
+857 AQ
-866 LEQGK
+866 
-871 ADYAAGQEKLAAA
+871 YAAGQEKLAR
-884 KEEYA
+884 
-889 AGQAQLAKI
+889 I

-943 IYETQLI
+943 LYETQLL

-964 AGQAKLSAGAAQI
+964 AGQAKLSEGAAQI

-987 QAQLAA
+987 QAQLVA
-993 GQQALDAAAAEIAA
+993 GRQALDAAAAEIAV

-1012 DTAAGTLASGRQT
+1012 DTAAGALASGRQT
-1025 LAANRQQLAQDLAAL
+1025 LAANRQQLAQDLAEL
-1040 APYEDDTE
+1040 TPYEDDTE
-1048 RLEQGIAVLMQDE
+1048 RLEQGIAVLMQGE
-1061 TLRARAGASASYGDI
+1061 ALRTRAGSSASYGDI
-1076 CALAQDIYTADMNTA
+1076 CALAQDLYAADMDTA

-1101 CIALFAAGALA
+1101 CIVLFAAGALA
-1112 FAGVCLGHRR
+1112 LAGVCLGHGR

-1136 SVGCLIAMRPPVTVR
+1136 SVGCLIAM
-1151 CARCACARRWRCSC
+1151 
-1165 WRSWPPGSRSG
+1165 
-1176 SARSGRSKA
+1176 
-1185 QGKKKPGRRQLP
+1185 
-1197 APRFCF
+1197 
-1203 CTALCY
+1203 
-1209 NGPSRSKGIAI
+1209 
-1220 PMVKVLFICH
+1220 
-1230 GNICRSPMA
+1230 
-1239 EYLLKEM
+1239 
-1246 VRQQGLAAQFQIASA
+1246 LAAGHGALRTLCLCA
-1261 ATSREE
+1261 A
-1267 IGNDV
+1267 G
-1272 YPPARAELRAHGI
+1272 
-1285 PVGHRT
+1285 
-1291 AVQVTPR
+1291 
-1298 DYDAYDWLLTMDENN
+1298 
-1313 ARNLRRILPH
+1313 
-1323 DPDGKIR
+1323 
-1330 ALLSFAGL
+1330 ALLVLAFVATGL
-1338 QRGIADPWY
+1338 
-1347 TDDFG
+1347 T
-1352 TTYDDLVLGCTAFLD
+1352 
-1367 ALRRRGDI
+1367 LRQCAERAQ

>member
-260 ISSSSLTTIAGL
+260 ISSSSMTTIAGL

-304 MPGLLLKL
+304 MPGLLLRL

-332 RLAWRTR
+332 RLAWWTR

-369 KTHNADVNRTASQA
+369 KTHNADANRTASQA
-383 ITDDFGDET
+383 ITADFGDET

-402 YTQEAALLDALSAL
+402 YDQEAALLDALSAV

-441 YRTFAQLS
+441 YQTFAQLS
-449 GADSTSAQALFAL
+449 DVDSTSAQALFAL

-681 FPTIITS
+681 FPTTITS

-749 RRLPLTAASRAARW
+749 RRLPLPSASCAARW

-775 SPWSV
+775 SPWSA

-785 KRADRVAADTQ
+785 ERADRVEADTQ
-796 LCGSAHSLGELAAS
+796 LCDSARSLGELAAS
-810 LGAQQETYDALKRS
+810 LGAQQETYDALKLS

-833 VGQSRLESGQAEYDA
+833 VGQSRLQSGQVEYDA
-848 GSEKLAAAK
+848 GSEKLTAAK
-857 AQYAAGQAQ
+857 AQ
-866 LEQGK
+866 
-871 ADYAAGQEKLAAA
+871 
-884 KEEYA
+884 YA

-943 IYETQLI
+943 LYETQLL

-964 AGQAKLSAGAAQI
+964 AGQAKLSEGAAQI

-987 QAQLAA
+987 QAQLVA

-1025 LAANRQQLAQDLAAL
+1025 LAANRQQLAQDLAEL
-1040 APYEDDTE
+1040 APYEDDTG
-1048 RLEQGIAVLMQDE
+1048 RLERGIAVLMQGE
-1061 TLRARAGASASYGDI
+1061 ALRTRAGSSASYGDI
-1076 CALAQDIYTADMNTA
+1076 CALAQDLYAADMDTA

-1101 CIALFAAGALA
+1101 CIVLFAAGALA

-1122 GKAVAWCTALAAIL
+1122 GKAMAWCTALAAIL
-1136 SVGCLIAMRPPVTVR
+1136 SVGCLIAMLADGHGALRTLCL
-1151 CARCACARRWRCSC
+1151 CA
-1165 WRSWPPGSRSG
+1165 
-1176 SARSGRSKA
+1176 
-1185 QGKKKPGRRQLP
+1185 
-1197 APRFCF
+1197 
-1203 CTALCY
+1203 
-1209 NGPSRSKGIAI
+1209 
-1220 PMVKVLFICH
+1220 VLAFV
-1230 GNICRSPMA
+1230 A
-1239 EYLLKEM
+1239 
-1246 VRQQGLAAQFQIASA
+1246 
-1261 ATSREE
+1261 
-1267 IGNDV
+1267 
-1272 YPPARAELRAHGI
+1272 
-1285 PVGHRT
+1285 
-1291 AVQVTPR
+1291 
-1298 DYDAYDWLLTMDENN
+1298 
-1313 ARNLRRILPH
+1313 
-1323 DPDGKIR
+1323 
-1330 ALLSFAGL
+1330 AGL
-1338 QRGIADPWY
+1338 TLRQRAQR
-1347 TDDFG
+1347 
-1352 TTYDDLVLGCTAFLD
+1352 AQ
-1367 ALRRRGDI
+1367 

>member
-848 GSEKLAAAK
+848 
-857 AQYAAGQAQ
+857 
-866 LEQGK
+866 
-871 ADYAAGQEKLAAA
+871 
-884 KEEYA
+884 
-889 AGQAQLAKI
+889 
-898 QPVYDAVHPAYQ
+898 
-910 RYLDR
+910 
-915 QAEYDAAVAS
+915 AVAS

-987 QAQLAA
+987 HAQLAA

-1076 CALAQDIYTADMNTA
+1076 CALAQDLYTADMNTA

-1136 SVGCLIAMRPPVTVR
+1136 SVGCLIAM
-1151 CARCACARRWRCSC
+1151 
-1165 WRSWPPGSRSG
+1165 
-1176 SARSGRSKA
+1176 
-1185 QGKKKPGRRQLP
+1185 
-1197 APRFCF
+1197 
-1203 CTALCY
+1203 
-1209 NGPSRSKGIAI
+1209 
-1220 PMVKVLFICH
+1220 
-1230 GNICRSPMA
+1230 
-1239 EYLLKEM
+1239 
-1246 VRQQGLAAQFQIASA
+1246 LAAGHGALRTLCLCA
-1261 ATSREE
+1261 A
-1267 IGNDV
+1267 
-1272 YPPARAELRAHGI
+1272 L
-1285 PVGHRT
+1285 
-1291 AVQVTPR
+1291 
-1298 DYDAYDWLLTMDENN
+1298 
-1313 ARNLRRILPH
+1313 
-1323 DPDGKIR
+1323 
-1330 ALLSFAGL
+1330 ALLVLAFVAAGFTL
-1338 QRGIADPWY
+1338 RQRAQR
-1347 TDDFG
+1347 
-1352 TTYDDLVLGCTAFLD
+1352 AQ
-1367 ALRRRGDI
+1367 

>member
-1 MNQKPSPLHRA
+1 MITDICNLSFFSLSFCYQKVNPRVFVGVRSGDSIMNQKPSPLHRA

-99 DSCTYTMNDTG
+99 DSCTYTMNDAG

-117 LSDLEGSDTCAQ
+117 LADLEGSDTCAQ

-144 IYSAEGYSISDQIN
+144 IYSAEGYSVSDQIN

-1136 SVGCLIAMRPPVTVR
+1136 SVGCLIAM
-1151 CARCACARRWRCSC
+1151 
-1165 WRSWPPGSRSG
+1165 
-1176 SARSGRSKA
+1176 
-1185 QGKKKPGRRQLP
+1185 
-1197 APRFCF
+1197 
-1203 CTALCY
+1203 
-1209 NGPSRSKGIAI
+1209 
-1220 PMVKVLFICH
+1220 
-1230 GNICRSPMA
+1230 
-1239 EYLLKEM
+1239 
-1246 VRQQGLAAQFQIASA
+1246 LAAGHGALRTLCLCA
-1261 ATSREE
+1261 A
-1267 IGNDV
+1267 
-1272 YPPARAELRAHGI
+1272 L
-1285 PVGHRT
+1285 
-1291 AVQVTPR
+1291 
-1298 DYDAYDWLLTMDENN
+1298 
-1313 ARNLRRILPH
+1313 
-1323 DPDGKIR
+1323 
-1330 ALLSFAGL
+1330 ALLVLAFVAAGFTL
-1338 QRGIADPWY
+1338 RQRAQR
-1347 TDDFG
+1347 
-1352 TTYDDLVLGCTAFLD
+1352 AQ
-1367 ALRRRGDI
+1367 

>member
-1 MNQKPSPLHRA
+1 M
-12 SEWIVDHYRL
+12 
-22 FFVVFAALLVFSA
+22 
-35 VASGWVKVENDV
+35 
-47 AAYLP
+47 
-52 ADSETRQ
+52 
-59 GLDIMEQEFQ
+59 
-69 TYGSAKILLRDTDAD
+69 
-84 AAAATAEQIRAVDGV
+84 
-99 DSCTYTMNDTG
+99 
-110 SALLSVS
+110 
-117 LSDLEGSDTCAQ
+117 
-129 TVQALRD
+129 
-136 LLDGSGAY
+136 
-144 IYSAEGYSISDQIN
+144 
-158 GEVRGLLVIV
+158 
-168 AIILVTVLTFTSS
+168 
-181 TYAEVPILLITF
+181 
-193 LAAALI
+193 
-199 NKGTNFVFGTISFVS
+199 
-214 NAVAI
+214 
-219 LLQLA
+219 
-224 MSVDYAIIFCNRYK
+224 
-238 QAHETLPVREAVIE
+238 
-252 SLEKSITV
+252 
-260 ISSSSLTTIAGL
+260 
-272 VAMTFMKFG
+272 
-281 LGRDLGI
+281 
-288 VLIKAI
+288 
-294 LISMLTVFLL
+294 
-304 MPGLLLKL
+304 
-312 GPAMDKTKHRNFVPK
+312 
-327 ISGVG
+327 
-332 RLAWRTR
+332 
-339 RVVPLVFAA
+339 
-348 VLVVACIGANR
+348 
-359 VSYVY
+359 
-364 SEAPL
+364 
-369 KTHNADVNRTASQA
+369 
-383 ITDDFGDET
+383 
-392 VLAVVVPAGD
+392 
-402 YTQEAALLDALSAL
+402 
-416 PEVKSAVGI
+416 
-425 AGTEA
+425 
-430 AGGYRLADAVD
+430 
-441 YRTFAQLS
+441 
-449 GADSTSAQALFAL
+449 
-462 YAAENGA
+462 
-469 AQTAAQDLS
+469 
-478 GYQVPLLKLFEF
+478 PLLKLFEF

-608 PILLTLVIQGSIWI
+608 PILLTLAIQGSIWI

-785 KRADRVAADTQ
+785 KRADRVDADTQ
-796 LCGSAHSLGELAAS
+796 LCDNAHSLGELAAS
-810 LGAQQETYDALKRS
+810 LGAQQETYDVLKRS

-871 ADYAAGQEKLAAA
+871 ADYAAGQEQLAAA

-889 AGQAQLAKI
+889 AGQAQLARI

-943 IYETQLI
+943 LYETQLL

-964 AGQAKLSAGAAQI
+964 TGQAKLSAGAAQI

-1012 DTAAGTLASGRQT
+1012 DTAAGT

-1076 CALAQDIYTADMNTA
+1076 CALAQDLYTADMDTA

-1112 FAGVCLGHRR
+1112 FAGVCLGHRS

-1136 SVGCLIAMRPPVTVR
+1136 SVGCLIAMLAAGHGALRTLCL
-1151 CARCACARRWRCSC
+1151 CA
-1165 WRSWPPGSRSG
+1165 
-1176 SARSGRSKA
+1176 
-1185 QGKKKPGRRQLP
+1185 
-1197 APRFCF
+1197 
-1203 CTALCY
+1203 AL
-1209 NGPSRSKGIAI
+1209 ALL
-1220 PMVKVLFICH
+1220 VLAFV
-1230 GNICRSPMA
+1230 A
-1239 EYLLKEM
+1239 A
-1246 VRQQGLAAQFQIASA
+1246 GLALRQRAQ
-1261 ATSREE
+1261 
-1267 IGNDV
+1267 
-1272 YPPARAELRAHGI
+1272 RA
-1285 PVGHRT
+1285 
-1291 AVQVTPR
+1291 Q
-1298 DYDAYDWLLTMDENN
+1298 
-1313 ARNLRRILPH
+1313 
-1323 DPDGKIR
+1323 
-1330 ALLSFAGL
+1330 
-1338 QRGIADPWY
+1338 
-1347 TDDFG
+1347 
-1352 TTYDDLVLGCTAFLD
+1352 
-1367 ALRRRGDI
+1367 

>member
-1 MNQKPSPLHRA
+1 MITDICNLSFFSLSFCYQKVNPRVFVGVRSGDSIMNQKPSPLHRA

-518 RASAQ
+518 RASVQ

-785 KRADRVAADTQ
+785 KRADRVAADTR
-796 LCGSAHSLGELAAS
+796 LCGSARSLGELAAS

-833 VGQSRLESGQAEYDA
+833 VGQSRLESGQAEYGA

-889 AGQAQLAKI
+889 AGQAQLARI

-943 IYETQLI
+943 LYETQLI

-1076 CALAQDIYTADMNTA
+1076 CALAQDLYTADMDTA

-1112 FAGVCLGHRR
+1112 FAGVCLGHRS

-1136 SVGCLIAMRPPVTVR
+1136 SVGCLIAM
-1151 CARCACARRWRCSC
+1151 
-1165 WRSWPPGSRSG
+1165 
-1176 SARSGRSKA
+1176 
-1185 QGKKKPGRRQLP
+1185 
-1197 APRFCF
+1197 
-1203 CTALCY
+1203 
-1209 NGPSRSKGIAI
+1209 
-1220 PMVKVLFICH
+1220 
-1230 GNICRSPMA
+1230 
-1239 EYLLKEM
+1239 
-1246 VRQQGLAAQFQIASA
+1246 LAAGHGALRTLCLCA
-1261 ATSREE
+1261 A
-1267 IGNDV
+1267 
-1272 YPPARAELRAHGI
+1272 L
-1285 PVGHRT
+1285 
-1291 AVQVTPR
+1291 
-1298 DYDAYDWLLTMDENN
+1298 
-1313 ARNLRRILPH
+1313 
-1323 DPDGKIR
+1323 
-1330 ALLSFAGL
+1330 ALLVLAFVAAGVTL
-1338 QRGIADPWY
+1338 RQRAQR
-1347 TDDFG
+1347 
-1352 TTYDDLVLGCTAFLD
+1352 AQ
-1367 ALRRRGDI
+1367 

>member
-1 MNQKPSPLHRA
+1 MNKKPSPLHRA

-22 FFVVFAALLVFSA
+22 FFIVFAVLLVFSA

-69 TYGSAKILLRDTDAD
+69 TYGSAKILLRGTDAD
-84 AAAATAEQIRAVDGV
+84 TAAATAEQIRAVDGV
-99 DSCTYTMNDTG
+99 DSCTYTMNDAG

-117 LSDLEGSDTCAQ
+117 LADLEGSDTCAQ

-252 SLEKSITV
+252 SLAKSITV

-294 LISMLTVFLL
+294 FISLLTAFLL

-348 VLVVACIGANR
+348 VLVVACVGVNR

-369 KTHNADVNRTASQA
+369 KTHNADVNRTALQA
-383 ITDDFGDET
+383 ITADFGDET

-402 YTQEAALLDALSAL
+402 YDQEAALLDALSAV

-449 GADSTSAQALFAL
+449 GVDSTSAQALFAL

-469 AQTAAQDLS
+469 AQTAAQDLR
-478 GYQVPLLKLFEF
+478 GYQVPLLKLFAF

-503 AAQAAQV
+503 DAQAAQV
-510 TALSSQLE
+510 TALSDQLA

-523 LEGTSYHRLVLT
+523 LEGASYHRLVLT

-688 GTMLISAGLLIG
+688 GTMLISAGLLVG

-705 GAVAGMGRFVGVGSL
+705 GAVAGMGRFVGIGSL

-749 RRLPLTAASRAARW
+749 RRLPLTSASRAARW

-780 VRTQQ
+780 MRTQQ
-785 KRADRVAADTQ
+785 ERADRVEADTQ
-796 LCGSAHSLGELAAS
+796 LCDNARSLGELAAS
-810 LGAQQETYDALKRS
+810 LGAQQETYDALKLS

-833 VGQSRLESGQAEYDA
+833 VGQSRLQSGQAEYDA
-848 GSEKLAAAK
+848 GSEKLAAAR

-871 ADYAAGQEKLAAA
+871 ADYAAGQE
-884 KEEYA
+884 
-889 AGQAQLAKI
+889 QLARI

-943 IYETQLI
+943 LYETQLV

-964 AGQAKLSAGAAQI
+964 AGRAQLADGAAQI

-987 QAQLAA
+987 QAQLVA
-993 GQQALDAAAAEIAA
+993 GQEALDAAAAEIAA

-1040 APYEDDTE
+1040 TPYEDDTE

-1061 TLRARAGASASYGDI
+1061 TLRARAGSAASYGDI
-1076 CALAQDIYTADMNTA
+1076 CALAQDLYTADMDTA

-1112 FAGVCLGHRR
+1112 LTGVCLGHQR
-1122 GKAVAWCTALAAIL
+1122 GKAMAWCTALAAIL
-1136 SVGCLIAMRPPVTVR
+1136 SVGCLIA
-1151 CARCACARRWRCSC
+1151 
-1165 WRSWPPGSRSG
+1165 
-1176 SARSGRSKA
+1176 
-1185 QGKKKPGRRQLP
+1185 
-1197 APRFCF
+1197 
-1203 CTALCY
+1203 
-1209 NGPSRSKGIAI
+1209 I
-1220 PMVKVLFICH
+1220 
-1230 GNICRSPMA
+1230 
-1239 EYLLKEM
+1239 
-1246 VRQQGLAAQFQIASA
+1246 LAAGHGALRTLCLCA
-1261 ATSREE
+1261 A
-1267 IGNDV
+1267 V
-1272 YPPARAELRAHGI
+1272 
-1285 PVGHRT
+1285 
-1291 AVQVTPR
+1291 
-1298 DYDAYDWLLTMDENN
+1298 
-1313 ARNLRRILPH
+1313 
-1323 DPDGKIR
+1323 
-1330 ALLSFAGL
+1330 ALLVLAFVAAGL
-1338 QRGIADPWY
+1338 
-1347 TDDFG
+1347 T
-1352 TTYDDLVLGCTAFLD
+1352 
-1367 ALRRRGDI
+1367 LRQCAERTQ

>member
-1 MNQKPSPLHRA
+1 MITDICNLSFFSLSFCYQKVNPRVFVGVRSGDSIMNQKPSPLHRA

-558 YYPTDSYLVGDA
+558 YYPTDSYLVSDA

-630 GEYVLFMVYLVASAI
+630 GEYVLFMVYLVASTI

-796 LCGSAHSLGELAAS
+796 LCGSARSLGELAAS
-810 LGAQQETYDALKRS
+810 LGAQQETYDALKLS

-848 GSEKLAAAK
+848 GREKLAAAR

-889 AGQAQLAKI
+889 AGQAQLARI

-943 IYETQLI
+943 LYETQLI

-1076 CALAQDIYTADMNTA
+1076 CALAQDLYTVDMDTA
-1091 RTEAAVWTGI
+1091 RTEAVVWTGI

-1122 GKAVAWCTALAAIL
+1122 GKAMAWCTALAAIL
-1136 SVGCLIAMRPPVTVR
+1136 SVGCLIAM
-1151 CARCACARRWRCSC
+1151 
-1165 WRSWPPGSRSG
+1165 
-1176 SARSGRSKA
+1176 
-1185 QGKKKPGRRQLP
+1185 
-1197 APRFCF
+1197 
-1203 CTALCY
+1203 
-1209 NGPSRSKGIAI
+1209 
-1220 PMVKVLFICH
+1220 
-1230 GNICRSPMA
+1230 
-1239 EYLLKEM
+1239 
-1246 VRQQGLAAQFQIASA
+1246 LAAGHGALRTLCLCA
-1261 ATSREE
+1261 A
-1267 IGNDV
+1267 
-1272 YPPARAELRAHGI
+1272 L
-1285 PVGHRT
+1285 
-1291 AVQVTPR
+1291 
-1298 DYDAYDWLLTMDENN
+1298 
-1313 ARNLRRILPH
+1313 
-1323 DPDGKIR
+1323 
-1330 ALLSFAGL
+1330 ALLVLAFVAAGL
-1338 QRGIADPWY
+1338 TLRQRAQR
-1347 TDDFG
+1347 
-1352 TTYDDLVLGCTAFLD
+1352 AQ
-1367 ALRRRGDI
+1367 

>member
-449 GADSTSAQALFAL
+449 GADSTSAPALFAL

-518 RASAQ
+518 RASA
-523 LEGTSYHRLVLT
+523 
-535 LAAASDGDETFALLD
+535 
-550 RIHAVVHQ
+550 
-558 YYPTDSYLVGDA
+558 
-570 MSAYGSEQTFTQDNV
+570 
-585 MVSAMSILMVMLVLL
+585 
-600 FTFRSLGM
+600 
-608 PILLTLVIQGSIWI
+608 
-622 NFGITVLT
+622 
-630 GEYVLFMVYLVASAI
+630 
-645 QMGCNVDYA
+645 
-654 IVVASHYTEARA
+654 
-666 DQGPREAMIT
+666 
-676 ALNLA
+676 
-681 FPTIITS
+681 
-688 GTMLISAGLLIG
+688 
-700 ARVSS
+700 
-705 GAVAGMGRFVGVGSL
+705 
-720 ITVFLVLFVLP
+720 
-731 QLLLLG
+731 
-737 DTFVRRTALPAQ
+737 
-749 RRLPLTAASRAARW
+749 
-763 VLLAAAVFVMAV
+763 
-775 SPWSV
+775 
-780 VRTQQ
+780 
-785 KRADRVAADTQ
+785 
-796 LCGSAHSLGELAAS
+796 
-810 LGAQQETYDALKRS
+810 
-824 FATGVVTDN
+824 
-833 VGQSRLESGQAEYDA
+833 
-848 GSEKLAAAK
+848 
-857 AQYAAGQAQ
+857 
-866 LEQGK
+866 
-871 ADYAAGQEKLAAA
+871 
-884 KEEYA
+884 
-889 AGQAQLAKI
+889 
-898 QPVYDAVHPAYQ
+898 
-910 RYLDR
+910 
-915 QAEYDAAVAS
+915 
-925 GDLAKAALLWPG
+925 
-937 VTAQKQ
+937 
-943 IYETQLI
+943 
-950 GTGYS
+950 
-955 IESLVQAYE
+955 
-964 AGQAKLSAGAAQI
+964 
-977 AAAEQQLQDA
+977 
-987 QAQLAA
+987 
-993 GQQALDAAAAEIAA
+993 
-1007 GQSKL
+1007 
-1012 DTAAGTLASGRQT
+1012 
-1025 LAANRQQLAQDLAAL
+1025 
-1040 APYEDDTE
+1040 
-1048 RLEQGIAVLMQDE
+1048 
-1061 TLRARAGASASYGDI
+1061 
-1076 CALAQDIYTADMNTA
+1076 
-1091 RTEAAVWTGI
+1091 
-1101 CIALFAAGALA
+1101 
-1112 FAGVCLGHRR
+1112 
-1122 GKAVAWCTALAAIL
+1122 
-1136 SVGCLIAMRPPVTVR
+1136 
-1151 CARCACARRWRCSC
+1151 
-1165 WRSWPPGSRSG
+1165 
-1176 SARSGRSKA
+1176 
-1185 QGKKKPGRRQLP
+1185 
-1197 APRFCF
+1197 
-1203 CTALCY
+1203 
-1209 NGPSRSKGIAI
+1209 
-1220 PMVKVLFICH
+1220 
-1230 GNICRSPMA
+1230 
-1239 EYLLKEM
+1239 
-1246 VRQQGLAAQFQIASA
+1246 
-1261 ATSREE
+1261 
-1267 IGNDV
+1267 
-1272 YPPARAELRAHGI
+1272 
-1285 PVGHRT
+1285 
-1291 AVQVTPR
+1291 
-1298 DYDAYDWLLTMDENN
+1298 
-1313 ARNLRRILPH
+1313 
-1323 DPDGKIR
+1323 
-1330 ALLSFAGL
+1330 
-1338 QRGIADPWY
+1338 
-1347 TDDFG
+1347 
-1352 TTYDDLVLGCTAFLD
+1352 
-1367 ALRRRGDI
+1367 